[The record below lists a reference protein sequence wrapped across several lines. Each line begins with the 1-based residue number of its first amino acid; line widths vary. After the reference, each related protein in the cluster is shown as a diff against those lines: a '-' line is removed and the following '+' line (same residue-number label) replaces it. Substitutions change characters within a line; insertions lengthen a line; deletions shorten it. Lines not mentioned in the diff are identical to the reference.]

1 MLNNLKFILGTVA
14 ALVVL
19 GLGLYIGYHF
29 GARKV
34 ENLENQIKAIQAAS
48 NEAEAKL
55 KKTQDEMDKTLKDKE
70 AEFAKQA
77 QQLKTEADQ
86 RAKDLTAALGGAN
99 ARIKSLQGRMASIVA
114 SMDAK
119 RAQLASEMSTA
130 SAADRKRLQDQID
143 ALEQDKKAVI
153 AKVLGNEC
161 LTAAVPEEVI
171 RPLIART
178 AFGLEHSLV
187 SSAPDEV
194 VRHLTA
200 GN

>member
-29 GARKV
+29 GERKV

-48 NEAEAKL
+48 NEAETKL

-143 ALEQDKKAVI
+143 ALEQEKKAVM

-161 LTAAVPEEVI
+161 LGAVVPEEVI

-178 AFGLEHSLV
+178 AFGLERSLV
-187 SSAPDEV
+187 LSAP
-194 VRHLTA
+194 A